1 MNGRPGHIRSRRAK
15 KVAITPIVVLHPSVT
30 ATHVLPALHVQA
42 AGGFP
47 DDYGVLL
54 ATENL
59 QPVTRNPVECALAA
73 HPAAVLISFAWLR
86 KVPHGVVAVA
96 VQRKQEGA

>member
-1 MNGRPGHIRSRRAK
+1 MF
-15 KVAITPIVVLHPSVT
+15 
-30 ATHVLPALHVQA
+30 LPALHVQA

-47 DDYGVLL
+47 DDYGVLLL

-86 KVPHGVVAVA
+86 KVPHCVVAVA
-96 VQRKQEGA
+96 VQRKQGGA